1 METVFSSSYE
11 YLLSSCI
18 YIYIF
23 FLFLASQ
30 TQICKVMQQELVL
43 YLNQ

>member
-18 YIYIF
+18 YIYF

-30 TQICKVMQQELVL
+30 TQICKVIQQELVL

>member
-18 YIYIF
+18 YIF

-30 TQICKVMQQELVL
+30 TQICKVIQQELVL
-43 YLNQ
+43 Y